1 MDLQKQ
7 VTISPTGKGVR
18 PLAIILIYQ
27 SNCRP
32 LKRSSCG
39 QMTREFPSILW
50 TRAIDL
56 PKRKSKKLLI
66 RKPTRQCY

>member
-7 VTISPTGKGVR
+7 VTISPTENGAR
-18 PLAIILIYQ
+18 PLAIILIDQ
-27 SNCRP
+27 SNCRS
-32 LKRSSCG
+32 LKLSECG

-66 RKPTRQCY
+66 RKPTRQSY